1 MIVSYELSLLL
12 DKVYFSV
19 VQRSKV
25 HCLDYQTRIR
35 IDLNHSVKVEDIS
48 PDVAIDKFEL
58 IQQLLVLPIGFLDL
72 ELAHLLKG
80 IRIDTCYS
88 I

>member
-12 DKVYFSV
+12 DKVHFSV
-19 VQRSKV
+19 VQRCKV

-48 PDVAIDKFEL
+48 PDVAIDEL
-58 IQQLLVLPIGFLDL
+58 KL
-72 ELAHLLKG
+72 
-80 IRIDTCYS
+80 ID
-88 I
+88 